1 MELPGSAYLFT
12 LATISITY
20 AGFGALSIILRQIV
34 GGRINDFD
42 VFYVSSVV
50 VRGFLLAS
58 CSLLPML
65 LAPLQISNSSIWR
78 LCSFITAVAQAVFL
92 LVWYVQ
98 RRAVASAPLSNW
110 SLASYVGQWC
120 AAIFLVAISLNGIF
134 LEATVGN
141 FAAGLT
147 ALLLL
152 GFVQYF
158 IALRVSL
165 KIDSKKEGPTNA
177 RTRRRNSV

>member
-12 LATISITY
+12 LASISITY
-20 AGFGALSIILRQIV
+20 AGFAALTIILRQIV
-34 GGRINDFD
+34 DGRINDFD
-42 VFYVSSVV
+42 VFFISSVV
-50 VRGFLLAS
+50 ARGLLIAS

-65 LAPLQISNSSIWR
+65 LALLQISNSSIWR
-78 LCSFITAVAQAVFL
+78 WCSFITAVVQAVFL

-98 RRAVASAPLSNW
+98 RRAVASAPLPNW

-147 ALLLL
+147 AFLLL

-158 IALRVSL
+158 IGLRLSL
-165 KIDSKKEGPTNA
+165 KVRSKNKGPINA
-177 RTRRRNSV
+177 RTRRRSSM